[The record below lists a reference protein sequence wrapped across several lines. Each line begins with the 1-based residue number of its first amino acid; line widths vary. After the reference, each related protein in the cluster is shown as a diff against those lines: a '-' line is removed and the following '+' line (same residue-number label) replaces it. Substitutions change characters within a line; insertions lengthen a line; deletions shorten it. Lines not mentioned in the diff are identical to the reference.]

1 MLSSAPVP
9 PATQRAG
16 YHVHDGFY
24 LRMAAGIGVGRTS
37 ISVDRPPLP
46 AGVTPPSNFGVG
58 GAGLALNLWIG
69 GTPWRGV
76 ALGGMGSYQGLN
88 DGDTVVEGDGTGAG
102 SNSHVLLLG
111 PFVDVFPDPMRGLHF
126 GGALALAFV
135 GTKADSH
142 FLEETLNARDYSG
155 GGLGA
160 SAWIGY
166 MGWVGPEY
174 SMGGLL
180 QLTGYAANK
189 KDDPVDRKASG
200 YAVSLSFSAL
210 YH

>member
-1 MLSSAPVP
+1 LVISAPPVP
-9 PATQRAG
+9 PPAQRGG

-24 LRMAAGIGVGRTS
+24 LRLGAGIGLGRTS
-37 ISVDRPPLP
+37 ISTEDSASSP
-46 AGVTPPSNFGVG
+46 NFGVG

-76 ALGGMGSYQGLN
+76 ALGGMASYQGLN
-88 DGDTVVEGDGTGAG
+88 DDDTVVEGQGTGAG
-102 SNSHVLLLG
+102 ANSHALLLG
-111 PFVDVFPDPMRGLHF
+111 PFIDVFPDPMRGLHF
-126 GGALALAFV
+126 GGSLALAFV
-135 GTKADSH
+135 GTNADSH
-142 FLEETLNARDYSG
+142 FLEEQLNAPDYSG

-180 QLTGYAANK
+180 QLTGYGTNNK
-189 KDDPVDRKASG
+189 EDRIERKASG
-200 YAVSLSFSAL
+200 YAVSLSFTAL